1 MVIARLPNLA
11 AVTACAAL
19 LSLLVACATAPSAPG
34 IGNEVDPTATPQGQ
48 PGDPQDRPGNRA
60 QVESVELLL
69 LESFPVQVNAL
80 VKGNLA
86 DGCTEIDQIEQTRD
100 LDAKAFTVTI
110 TTSRDPDKIC
120 TQALVPF
127 EETISLDA
135 RDLPAGIYTVDV
147 NGVQGTFE
155 LQVDNSL

>member
-1 MVIARLPNLA
+1 MTLLRRLNLA
-11 AVTACAAL
+11 AAVTCTALLMLAACAP
-19 LSLLVACATAPSAPG
+19 APSAPG
-34 IGNEVDPTATPQGQ
+34 IGNEADPTATPQGQ
-48 PGDPQDRPGNRA
+48 PGDTQDRPANQA

-69 LESFPVQVNAL
+69 LESFPVQVHAL

-86 DGCTEIDQIEQTRD
+86 DGCTEIDQIQQTRD

-127 EETISLDA
+127 EESIPLDA